1 MPSLLDSALGW
12 MQDPKRTQQL
22 QGVGRS
28 IQQGLLNIEQSDKR
42 YQDLYNQAF
51 ADPKN
56 PFKITDKKALSK
68 LTEMTQ
74 GGLLGMAEVGMFVG
88 AGSKAFDKAMAFT
101 ASKMEKKGAT
111 PQEIWKETGTVRGPD
126 GLWRQEISDKEAK
139 FVTAPEMLDKAA
151 LLKQGIAENKQKI
164 KESKEYPDLFPKE
177 LTKAQKAL
185 REENKAN
192 KELADTYQYNQ
203 AFTGSPANLALEHP
217 ELYKAYPD
225 LADVRVMQGTSNPS
239 YLGSFSPKYNA
250 LEVTKDGLKKDPRST
265 ALHEMQHAIQEQEGF
280 AVGGNVNQMDRLIGD
295 VRFKAYMLKESD
307 DFKAANKAMQ
317 PIWDDYF
324 AGKISKEDVTK
335 LGEEVQKQ
343 YPIVQEWR
351 NANSVLEQL
360 GADPVDAYKRLIGE
374 AEARLTQTRRNLSA
388 EDRRKYFPFELGDQQ
403 LNPYGLDYPVN
414 TLIHLDEKGNL
425 VQNSLLGQ

>member
-12 MQDPKRTQQL
+12 MQDPRRTQQL
-22 QGVGRS
+22 QGVGRA
-28 IQQGLLNIEQSDKR
+28 IQSGLLNIEQSDKR
-42 YQDLYNQAF
+42 FQDLF
-51 ADPKN
+51 DKSFGDPKR
-56 PFKITDKKALSK
+56 PFKVTDKKALSE

-101 ASKMEKKGAT
+101 ASKLEKKGLS

-126 GLWRQEISDKEAK
+126 GQWRQEISDADAK
-139 FVTAPEMLDKAA
+139 FVTSAEMLDKAA

-192 KELADTYQYNQ
+192 KELVDTYQYNQ

-225 LADVRVMQGTSNPS
+225 LADVRVMQGTYNPS

-250 LEVTKDGLKKDPRST
+250 LEITEKGLNYDPRST
-265 ALHEMQHAIQEQEGF
+265 ALHEMQHAIQEKEGF
-280 AVGGNVNQMDRLIGD
+280 GVGGNVDTMARLRSTIYDKIGD
-295 VRFKAYMLKESD
+295 LNSQMGSLV
-307 DFKAANKAMQ
+307 KAMDVSTDPLEKVALKQ
-317 PIWDDYF
+317 QYDVAMQERMKLVPF
-324 AGKISKEDVTK
+324 A
-335 LGEEVQKQ
+335 Q
-343 YPIVQEWR
+343 
-351 NANSVLEQL
+351 LE
-360 GADPVDAYKRLIGE
+360 PFDAYRALMGE
-374 AEARLTQTRRNLSA
+374 AEARLTQTRKDLTP
-388 EDRRKYFPFELGDQQ
+388 EQRRQYFPFEFQDKN
-403 LNPYGLDYPVN
+403 LNPYGLDVPIN
-414 TLIHLDEKGNL
+414 SLIHLDQAGRLIEKG
-425 VQNSLLGQ
+425 LLGQ